1 VQLHEHAQALPLV
14 TVLRRHGIST
24 RAVGTGAV
32 QVSPPLVMTDAQV
45 DELAAGLRAGL
56 DDLS

>member
-1 VQLHEHAQALPLV
+1 
-14 TVLRRHGIST
+14 VLRRHGIST
-24 RAVGTGAV
+24 RAVGAGAV